1 MRRSSIM
8 LAVCV
13 FAGCLVIWDG
23 ARAAAADSNLQFAS
37 AFTSGMVLQRQ
48 LPIVVTGSG
57 PAAANVNVTLES
69 QERSTQIDADGNW
82 RVEFESLPAGG
93 PYVMTASDGTR
104 DVTLE
109 DILIGDVW
117 ICSGQSNMQ
126 MRLEEVD
133 GGEEA
138 IAASLAQTPVRL
150 LIMPK
155 AGAETPQADL
165 GTTWKHCTPESLRQL
180 SAIAWFFASH
190 LHQSPELADVP
201 LGLVDTSFGGTSV
214 EGWTPAGTLPN
225 IPPDQISASL
235 FGIPSAH
242 LYNRMIAPL
251 LACKVK
257 GVVWYQGESNA
268 GAPQVYARLLQ
279 NMIEQWRRTWQQP
292 ELPFLIVQ
300 LPAWEGRMK
309 NLDFSWLREAQTEA
323 CRRTKQ
329 AWLTVSYDTTDGF
342 DLHPREKAEIGRRL
356 ALLAQREV
364 YGQNIV
370 AHGPVFKEAVF
381 HDDHVVITFDQ
392 ELATRNGPEVRGVSL
407 AAEDGEYR
415 YATATID
422 GNTVTASARDL
433 QNPVSVRFAWG
444 AMPDA
449 NLVNSAGL
457 PARPFRTDDQ
467 QPRSLAFEPL
477 PRFYRVQTQMYAL
490 ETGRGGSVCSL
501 VVGGKQ
507 FLSHEPDGGTT
518 IPSMFGPRNLAFT
531 KVIGPRRLAISDSV
545 AELEIACEEDSMT
558 WTVTNSGDGPFEFH
572 ISLTPDVKIDA
583 EGKSAQISRDGMKLH
598 IDGIDRID
606 KRGSLVVT
614 IPPHAATELHWTMHS
629 R

>member
-1 MRRSSIM
+1 MRCLSIIQAGFV
-8 LAVCV
+8 LAC
-13 FAGCLVIWDG
+13 CLAISNI
-23 ARAAAADSNLQFAS
+23 AAATAEANLQFSS

-57 PAAANVNVTLES
+57 SAAAKVNVTLGS
-69 QERSTQIDADGNW
+69 QERSAQIDADGNW
-82 RVEFESLPAGG
+82 RVEFDSLTAGG
-93 PYVMTASDGTR
+93 PYTLTASDGTD
-104 DVTLE
+104 DVALD

-117 ICSGQSNMQ
+117 IFSGQSNMQ

-133 GGEEA
+133 GGAAA
-138 IAASLAQTPVRL
+138 IAENLAQIPIRL

-155 AGAETPQADL
+155 AGAETPQAVL

-180 SAIAWFFASH
+180 SAVAWFFARH
-190 LHQSPELADVP
+190 LHQSPELATIP

-268 GAPQVYARLLQ
+268 GTPQVYAPLLQ
-279 NMIEQWRRTWQQP
+279 NMIEQWRQAWQQP

-309 NLDFSWLREAQTEA
+309 GLDFSWLREAQTEA
-323 CRRTKQ
+323 CNRTKQ
-329 AWLTVSYDTTDGF
+329 AWLAVSYDTTDGF
-342 DLHPREKAEIGRRL
+342 DLHPSEKAEIGRRL

-364 YGQNIV
+364 YGQGIV
-370 AHGPVFKEAVF
+370 AHGPVFKAAVF

-392 ELATRNGPEVRGVSL
+392 ELATRNGAEVRGVSL

-415 YATATID
+415 YAAATID
-422 GNTVTASARDL
+422 GRTVTASARDL
-433 QNPVSVRFAWG
+433 RHPVSVRFAWG
-444 AMPDA
+444 AMPEA
-449 NLVNSAGL
+449 NLVNPAGL
-457 PARPFRTDDQ
+457 PALPFRTDDQ
-467 QPRSLAFEPL
+467 LPRSLAFEPL
-477 PRFYRVQTQMYAL
+477 PRFYRVQTQSYAL

-501 VVGGKQ
+501 IVGGKQ

-531 KVIGPRRLAISDSV
+531 KAIGPRRLAISDSV
-545 AELEIACEEDSMT
+545 AKLEIACEEESMI
-558 WTVTNSGDGPFEFH
+558 WTLTNSGDGPFEFH
-572 ISLTPDVKIDA
+572 VSLAADVKVDT
-583 EGKSAQISRDGMKLH
+583 EGKSAEISRDGKRLH

-614 IPPHAATELHWTMHS
+614 IPPHAATELRWTIHS
-629 R
+629 W